1 MAKKSRR
8 ARATTKAAA
17 PAQQTASAASQST
30 ANTATATKSY
40 SRRGAAASAAVIQPA
55 NYDYVKADLIQIGII
70 AAALLV
76 IMIILTFIP
85 ALRT

>member
-17 PAQQTASAASQST
+17 PVKQTTNAAQST
-30 ANTATATKSY
+30 ANTAAATKSY
-40 SRRGAAASAAVIQPA
+40 SRRGAAAPAAVIQPA
-55 NYDYVKADLIQIGII
+55 NYDYVKSDLIQIGII
-70 AAALLV
+70 AALLLV

>member
-17 PAQQTASAASQST
+17 PDQQTANAVSQST
-30 ANTATATKSY
+30 ANTVAATKSY
-40 SRRGAAASAAVIQPA
+40 SRRGNGAPAAVIQPA
-55 NYDYVKADLIQIGII
+55 NYDYVKTDLIQIGII